1 MTINKDLFHLGNEVV
16 RQRQQ
21 LSYIFQDPYLTRSSE
36 LRIAFE
42 EMLELIDQIRLIAG
56 NLKDE
61 SMGKEEKSK
70 EEEPKPEKRIWQFVM
85 KANTKEA
92 IEIERLLK
100 NSGFNVG
107 LSILNTEFE

>member
-1 MTINKDLFHLGNEVV
+1 
-16 RQRQQ
+16 
-21 LSYIFQDPYLTRSSE
+21 
-36 LRIAFE
+36 
-42 EMLELIDQIRLIAG
+42 
-56 NLKDE
+56 
-61 SMGKEEKSK
+61 MGKEEKPK